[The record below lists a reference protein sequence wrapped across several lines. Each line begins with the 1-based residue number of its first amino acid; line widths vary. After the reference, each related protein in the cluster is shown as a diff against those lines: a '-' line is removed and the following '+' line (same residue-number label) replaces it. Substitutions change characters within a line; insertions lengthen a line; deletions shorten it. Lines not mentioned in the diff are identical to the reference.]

1 MSEELDRLNEQLEA
15 IEEQKDFAIRGNLN
29 YIVAFEKGPP
39 QRGLDSR
46 TLSQIW
52 QDLPL
57 SRGKILNGVEQL
69 FEFGA
74 VWGDGSKVVSIGHY
88 FDEVEGGSLGQLA
101 QDEQDDE
108 NEPESEV
115 PSIPSISHP
124 MLDS

>member
-15 IEEQKDFAIRGNLN
+15 IEEQKEFAIRGNLN
-29 YIVAFEKGPP
+29 YIVSFEKGAP

-52 QDLPL
+52 QELPL
-57 SRGKILNGVEQL
+57 SRGKILNGVDQL

-74 VWGDGSKVVSIGHY
+74 VYGDGSKVVSIGHY
-88 FDEVEGGSLGQLA
+88 FEEVEGGPLESVGQY
-101 QDEQDDE
+101 QDEQDE
-108 NEPESEV
+108 QEPEV